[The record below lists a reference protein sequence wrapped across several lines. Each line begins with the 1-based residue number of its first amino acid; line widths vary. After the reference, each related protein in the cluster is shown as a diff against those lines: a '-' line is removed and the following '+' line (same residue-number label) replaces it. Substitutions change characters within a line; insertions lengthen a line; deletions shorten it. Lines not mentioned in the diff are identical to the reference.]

1 MRLATI
7 SIVESGVWELR
18 LLGPPSLVGQGR
30 TVLLERKP
38 AALLAYLALEG
49 PTPRSKLAGLLWP
62 ESSEASARNNLRQ
75 TLFTLRRYPGLFEG
89 SDPLS
94 LSPLVHS
101 DVTELQ
107 SLVASGH
114 GHPLLEHPG
123 ELLQGHDYD
132 DCPEFEEWLI
142 YERERLQEL
151 RIEALN
157 LITERLEREGKLAE
171 ALSWAQ
177 KLLEEDPVSEA
188 AHRRVMRLH
197 YLLGDR
203 AAALRA
209 YVRCVEVLQ
218 RELGVEPLE
227 ETRTLAQEIER
238 GGLAP
243 RPATIRKRIPLSV
256 ERPPVLVG
264 REREWALMEQAWER
278 GELIVICGEPGMG
291 KTRLAL
297 EFAASKGQPIVFS
310 GRPGDASVPYATHAR
325 AFRQLLGEKPD
336 LELATWVRR
345 ELSRILPE
353 LAGEEPPPLQ
363 SEADKLRFFDAH
375 GELLRLAGQGAAA
388 WVLDDL
394 HFFDL
399 PSLEVAFYL
408 AGKPGL
414 LPRVIQT
421 YRSGELPPG
430 VDKWVRQLEEAGM
443 LRSIRLEPL
452 SEEAVRLLLLEL
464 RIPGLERHL
473 DSLMSLTGGNPL
485 FLLET
490 IRHLIETDRLEQGW
504 SGQGGLPGKV
514 GSIISHR
521 LEGLSTEALQLARLV
536 GVAGSDFS
544 LEFAARLLG
553 RDLLSL
559 LPAWEELERA
569 QLVRGGRFSHDL
581 ILEAVVAGMPQ
592 GVGALLHRRVAS
604 WLAQEKANPARV
616 AEHWL
621 AGGEPERA
629 VPFLLEAA
637 RRAEHA
643 SLLGEALRF
652 YRQAAQILQDHGTPE
667 QMFDVQEA
675 IAIVRLRLEP
685 AESHQALLEPLFDL
699 ARTPHQKARAHYA
712 RASALLRTGRGEL
725 VEEAARSGYELAL
738 QSGDLSLE
746 ARLLT
751 SLASAQWLKG
761 QPGET
766 LALLEQALALYERL
780 GDHEELA
787 ANQGRLAIVLDAL
800 ERHREALEHHRK
812 AEVALRHLGNEYRLL
827 IVLNNQAVSLGA
839 LGYKRRVCEVLQ
851 EAMGLM
857 DTLQGVGELAVSVP
871 MLLGDA
877 LRDLG
882 DYGGA
887 LHYLELAHARAKE
900 QPYWRVGFLARALA
914 LTYLELGQPA
924 RAQSLL
930 EALHPEA
937 LQPDQRSFLRLAWL
951 RLAQWR
957 GYEARELLRELEA
970 ELGPSQSLQAA
981 FYATGAALLSP
992 EEGLSWAR
1000 RALELSQQADLGGLR
1015 IVAHTCVAQALLAL
1029 SRPEE
1034 ALPHAR
1040 AALELHA
1047 TYDPSDFYWG
1057 EVLLAHARTL
1067 EALKHPEAASHRRQA
1082 QNWVGQT
1089 AERVPVEYRDSFL
1102 RHNPVNVALL
1112 EPFHAP
1118 HGPEV

>member
-1 MRLATI
+1 M
-7 SIVESGVWELR
+7 ESGAWELR
-18 LLGPPSLVGQGR
+18 LLGPPSLIGQGR

-62 ESSEASARNNLRQ
+62 EGSEASARNNLRQ
-75 TLFTLRRYPGLFEG
+75 TLFTLRRYPGLFGG

-94 LSPLVHS
+94 LSPLVRS
-101 DVTELQ
+101 DVAALQ
-107 SLVASGH
+107 NRVASGE
-114 GHPLLEHPG
+114 GRGLELQG
-123 ELLQGHDYD
+123 ELLEGHDYD

-157 LITERLEREGKLAE
+157 LIAERLEREGKLAE

-177 KLLEEDPVSEA
+177 KLLEEDPLSEA
-188 AHRRVMRLH
+188 AHRRLMRLH

-209 YVRCVEVLQ
+209 YARCVEALQ
-218 RELGVEPLE
+218 RELGVEPLP
-227 ETRTLAQEIER
+227 ETRSLAQEIER

-243 RPATIRKRIPLSV
+243 QPALIRKRIPLSV

-278 GELIVICGEPGMG
+278 GELIVISGEPGMG

-297 EFAASKGQPIVFS
+297 EFVASKGLPIVFS

-325 AFRQLLGEKPD
+325 AFRRLLGEKPG
-336 LELATWVRR
+336 LELAPWVRR

-353 LAGEEPPPLQ
+353 LAGEPPPLQ
-363 SEADKLRFFDAH
+363 SEADKLRFFEAQ
-375 GELLRLAGQGAAA
+375 GELLRLASQDAAA

-421 YRSGELPPG
+421 YRLGELPPEAARR
-430 VDKWVRQLEEAGM
+430 VRQLEEAGM

-514 GSIISHR
+514 GSIISRR

-569 QLVRGGRFSHDL
+569 QLVRGERFSHDL

-592 GVGALLHRRVAS
+592 GVGALLHRRVAT

-675 IAIVRLRLEP
+675 IAVVRLRLEP
-685 AESHQALLEPLFDL
+685 AESHQALLEPLFGL

-725 VEEAARSGYELAL
+725 VEEAARSGYELAV
-738 QSGDLSLE
+738 QSGDPSLE

-766 LALLEQALALYERL
+766 LTLLERALVLYERL

-787 ANQGRLAIVLDAL
+787 ANQGRVAVVLDAL

-812 AEVALRHLGNEYRLL
+812 AEVALRRLGNEYRLL

-851 EAMGLM
+851 EAMGLV

-900 QPYWRVGFLARALA
+900 QPYWRVGFLAKALA
-914 LTYLELGQPA
+914 LAYLDLGQPA
-924 RAQSLL
+924 RAQSVL

-957 GYEARELLRELEA
+957 GYEAGELLRELEA
-970 ELGPSQSLQAA
+970 GLGPSRSLRTA
-981 FYATGAALLSP
+981 FYATRAALLP
-992 EEGLSWAR
+992 LEEGLSWAR
-1000 RALELSQQADLGGLR
+1000 QALELSQQADLGGLQ
-1015 IVAHTCVAQALLAL
+1015 IVAHTRVAQVLLAL
-1029 SRPEE
+1029 GRPEE
-1034 ALPHAR
+1034 ALPHAQ
-1040 AALELHA
+1040 AALELRA

-1067 EALKHPEAASHRRQA
+1067 EALKHPEAASQRRQA
-1082 QNWVGQT
+1082 QSWVGQT
-1089 AERVPVEYRDSFL
+1089 AEGVPAEYRESFL

-1118 HGPEV
+1118 HGSEV